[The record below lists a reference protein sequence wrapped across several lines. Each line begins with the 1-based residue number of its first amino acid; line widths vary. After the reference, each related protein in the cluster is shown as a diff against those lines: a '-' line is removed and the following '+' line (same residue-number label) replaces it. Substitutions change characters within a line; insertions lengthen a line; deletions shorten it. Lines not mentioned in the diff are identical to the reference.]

1 MTSRDLFELEH
12 GDTGVALLAHV
23 HAFDFFSRTLEA
35 CDHMHYYCECGA
47 SEPCWDEAKVKA
59 EVAHSDRDGSESG
72 SRSETWAPRTD
83 IPGGNVPARG
93 AETMLPDERTKRL
106 TSLSRWE
113 RAGMLA
119 YVAATFPDAF
129 DEAFK
134 ALGLA
139 EP

>member
-59 EVAHSDRDGSESG
+59 EVAHSDRDKSEQPTA
-72 SRSETWAPRTD
+72 EPTT
-83 IPGGNVPARG
+83 PA
-93 AETMLPDERTKRL
+93 MQPDQRIKKL
-106 TSLSRWE
+106 VSLSRWE